1 LLFGTLEKMPRKIEI
16 SHRTIIFTVI
26 FLLVLWLLY
35 FLRGVLVLLF
45 LALILMAALNP
56 LVDRLERWR
65 LPRALA
71 IALIYLLIFTVIGL
85 AIWGVIPPLVNQTQN
100 LASRFPSYLESL
112 RWLGVDKQV
121 VYNQLNQL
129 TEKLGVI
136 SGGIIRT
143 FVGFFQNLINI
154 VVLLVISFYL
164 LLERKNLG
172 RYLLRFFGDNAEK
185 TGTEVMDQIEKR
197 LGGWIRAEILLM
209 IIIGLLTFIGL
220 TLLGIDYALPLAI
233 LAGFLEIIPNIG
245 PFISAIPAVLVGLII
260 SPLMALAVA
269 ALYFL
274 VQQIENNFIVPQL
287 MAKECGLN
295 PLITIIALIAGFKL
309 GGVIGAILAVP
320 VILLIEIILTEVSTS
335 EKFKKI

>member
-1 LLFGTLEKMPRKIEI
+1 LFGTLEKMSRKIEI
-16 SHRTIIFTVI
+16 SHRTIVFTVI

-35 FLRGVLVLLF
+35 FLRGVLIILF

-71 IALIYLLIFTVIGL
+71 IALIYLLIFSVIGL

-100 LASRFPSYLESL
+100 LTSRFPSYLESL
-112 RWLGVDKQV
+112 KWLGVDKEV

-129 TEKLGVI
+129 TEQLGVI
-136 SGGIIRT
+136 SSGIIRT
-143 FVGFFQNLINI
+143 FVSFFQNLINI

-185 TGTEVMDQIEKR
+185 TGIRVMDEIEKR
-197 LGGWIRAEILLM
+197 LGGWIRAEIVLM

-245 PFISAIPAVLVGLII
+245 PFISAIPAVLVALFI

-320 VILLIEIILTEVSTS
+320 VVLLIEIILTEISTS
-335 EKFKKI
+335 EKFKRI

>member
-1 LLFGTLEKMPRKIEI
+1 MPRKIEI

-35 FLRGVLVLLF
+35 FLRGVLILLF

-71 IALIYLLIFTVIGL
+71 IAVIYLLIFGVIGL
-85 AIWGVIPPLVNQTQN
+85 AIWGVIPPLVSQTQN
-100 LASRFPSYLESL
+100 LVSRFPSYLESL

-136 SGGIIRT
+136 SSGIIKT

-172 RYLLRFFGDNAEK
+172 SYLLRFFGDNAEK
-185 TGTEVMDQIEKR
+185 TGMKVMDQIERR
-197 LGGWIRAEILLM
+197 LGGWVRAEILLM

-220 TLLGIDYALPLAI
+220 SLLGIDYALPLAI
-233 LAGFLEIIPNIG
+233 FAGLLEIIPTIG

-287 MAKECGLN
+287 MAKECGIN

-320 VILLIEIILTEVSTS
+320 VILLIEIILSEVSAS

>member
-1 LLFGTLEKMPRKIEI
+1 MSRKIEI
-16 SHRTIIFTVI
+16 SHRTIVFTVI

-35 FLRGVLVLLF
+35 FLRGVLIILF

-71 IALIYLLIFTVIGL
+71 IALIYLLIFSVIGL

-100 LASRFPSYLESL
+100 LISRFPSYLESL
-112 RWLGVDKQV
+112 KWLGVDKEV

-129 TEKLGVI
+129 TEQLGVI
-136 SGGIIRT
+136 SSGIIRT
-143 FVGFFQNLINI
+143 FVSFFQNLINI

-185 TGTEVMDQIEKR
+185 TGIRVMDEIEKR
-197 LGGWIRAEILLM
+197 LGGWIRAEIVLM

-245 PFISAIPAVLVGLII
+245 PFISAIPAVLVALFI

-320 VILLIEIILTEVSTS
+320 VVLLIEIILTEISTS
-335 EKFKKI
+335 EKFKRI

>member
-1 LLFGTLEKMPRKIEI
+1 MPRKIEI
-16 SHRTIIFTVI
+16 SHRTIVFTVI

-65 LPRALA
+65 FPRALA
-71 IALIYLLIFTVIGL
+71 IALIYVLIFSVIGL

-112 RWLGVDKQV
+112 RWLGVNKEV

-129 TEKLGVI
+129 TEQLGII
-136 SGGIIRT
+136 SSGVIRT

-164 LLERKNLG
+164 LLERKNLS

-185 TGTEVMDQIEKR
+185 TGIRVMDEIEKR
-197 LGGWIRAEILLM
+197 LGGWIRAEIVLM

-245 PFISAIPAVLVGLII
+245 PFISAIPAVLVGLFI

-287 MAKECGLN
+287 MAKECGIN

-309 GGVIGAILAVP
+309 GGVIGAVLAVP
-320 VILLIEIILTEVSTS
+320 IILLIEIILTEVSTS

>member
-1 LLFGTLEKMPRKIEI
+1 MPKRIEI

-26 FLLVLWLLY
+26 FLLALWLLY
-35 FLRGVLVLLF
+35 FLKGILILLF

-71 IALIYLLIFTVIGL
+71 IALIYVLIFSVIGL
-85 AIWGVIPPLVNQTQN
+85 AVWGVIPPLVNQTQN

-112 RWLGVDKQV
+112 RWLGVNKEV
-121 VYNQLNQL
+121 IYNQLNQL
-129 TEKLGVI
+129 TEQLGVI
-136 SGGIIRT
+136 SNGIIRT

-164 LLERKNLG
+164 LLERKNLS
-172 RYLLRFFGDNAEK
+172 RYLLRFFGDQAET
-185 TGTEVMDQIEKR
+185 TGIRVMDEIEKK
-197 LGGWIRAEILLM
+197 LGGWIRAEMVLM

-233 LAGFLEIIPNIG
+233 FAGFLEIIPTIG
-245 PFISAIPAVLVGLII
+245 PFISAIPAVLLALLI

-274 VQQIENNFIVPQL
+274 IQQIENNFIVPQL

-309 GGVIGAILAVP
+309 GGVVGAILAVP

>member
-1 LLFGTLEKMPRKIEI
+1 MPRKIEI

-26 FLLVLWLLY
+26 FLLALWLLY
-35 FLRGVLVLLF
+35 FLKGILILLF

-71 IALIYLLIFTVIGL
+71 IALIYLLIFSVIGL
-85 AIWGVIPPLVNQTQN
+85 AVWGVIPPLVNQTQN

-112 RWLGVDKQV
+112 GWLGVNKEV

-129 TEKLGVI
+129 TEQLGVI
-136 SGGIIRT
+136 SNGIIRT

-172 RYLLRFFGDNAEK
+172 RYLLRFFGDQAET
-185 TGTEVMDQIEKR
+185 TGIRVMDQIEKK
-197 LGGWIRAEILLM
+197 LGGWIRAEIILM

-233 LAGFLEIIPNIG
+233 FAGFLEIIPTIG
-245 PFISAIPAVLVGLII
+245 PFISAIPAVLLALLI

-274 VQQIENNFIVPQL
+274 IQQIENNFIVPQL

-295 PLITIIALIAGFKL
+295 PLVTIIALIAGFKL

-320 VILLIEIILTEVSTS
+320 VVLLIGIILTEVSTS

>member
-1 LLFGTLEKMPRKIEI
+1 MPRKIEI
-16 SHRTIIFTVI
+16 SHRTIVFTVI

-85 AIWGVIPPLVNQTQN
+85 AIWGVIPSLVNQTQN

-143 FVGFFQNLINI
+143 FVSFFQNLINI

-185 TGTEVMDQIEKR
+185 TGTRVMDQIEKR

-287 MAKECGLN
+287 MAKECGIN

-309 GGVIGAILAVP
+309 GGMIGAILAVP
-320 VILLIEIILTEVSTS
+320 VILLIEIILAEVSSS

>member
-1 LLFGTLEKMPRKIEI
+1 MPRKIEI

-26 FLLVLWLLY
+26 FLLALWLLY
-35 FLRGVLVLLF
+35 FLRGVLMILF

-85 AIWGVIPPLVNQTQN
+85 AIWGVVPPLVNQTQN

-185 TGTEVMDQIEKR
+185 TGIRVMDQIEKR

-320 VILLIEIILTEVSTS
+320 VVLLIEIILTEISTS

>member
-1 LLFGTLEKMPRKIEI
+1 MPRKIEI
-16 SHRTIIFTVI
+16 SHRTIVFTVI

-65 LPRALA
+65 FPRALA
-71 IALIYLLIFTVIGL
+71 IALIYVLIFSVIGL

-112 RWLGVDKQV
+112 RWLGVNKEV

-129 TEKLGVI
+129 TEQLGII
-136 SGGIIRT
+136 SSGVIRT

-164 LLERKNLG
+164 LLERKNLS

-185 TGTEVMDQIEKR
+185 TGIRVMDEIEKR
-197 LGGWIRAEILLM
+197 LGGWIRAEIVLM

-245 PFISAIPAVLVGLII
+245 PFISAIPAVLVGLFI

-287 MAKECGLN
+287 MAKECGIN

-309 GGVIGAILAVP
+309 GGVIGAVLAVP
-320 VILLIEIILTEVSTS
+320 IILLIEIILTEVSIS

>member
-1 LLFGTLEKMPRKIEI
+1 MPRKIEI
-16 SHRTIIFTVI
+16 SHRTIIFTVV
-26 FLLVLWLLY
+26 FLLILWLLY
-35 FLRGVLVLLF
+35 FLKGVLVLLF
-45 LALILMAALNP
+45 FALILMAALNP

-85 AIWGVIPPLVNQTQN
+85 AIWGVIPPLITQTQN
-100 LASRFPSYLESL
+100 LVSRFPSYLESL
-112 RWLGVDKQV
+112 GWLGVDKQV

-136 SGGIIRT
+136 SSGIIRT

-172 RYLLRFFGDNAEK
+172 SYLSRFFGGNAEK
-185 TGTEVMDQIEKR
+185 TGTRIMDQIEKK
-197 LGGWIRAEILLM
+197 LGGWIRAEVLLM
-209 IIIGLLTFIGL
+209 IIIGLMTFIGL
-220 TLLGIDYALPLAI
+220 SLLGIDYALPLAI
-233 LAGFLEIIPNIG
+233 FAGLLEIIPTIG
-245 PFISAIPAVLVGLII
+245 PFISAIPAVLVGLLI

-287 MAKECGLN
+287 MAKECGIN

-309 GGVIGAILAVP
+309 GGVVGAILAVP
-320 VILLIEIILTEVSTS
+320 IILLIEIILTEFSTS

>member
-1 LLFGTLEKMPRKIEI
+1 MPRKIEI
-16 SHRTIIFTVI
+16 SHRTIIFTVV
-26 FLLVLWLLY
+26 FLLGLWLLY
-35 FLRGVLVLLF
+35 LLRGVLIILF

-56 LVDRLERWR
+56 LVDRLGRWR
-65 LPRALA
+65 FPRALA
-71 IALIYLLIFTVIGL
+71 IVLIYLLIFSFIGF
-85 AIWGVIPPLVNQTQN
+85 AIWGIIPPLINQTQN
-100 LASRFPSYLESL
+100 LISRFPSYLESL
-112 RWLGVDKQV
+112 QWIGVDKQV
-121 VYNQLNQL
+121 IYSQLNQL

-136 SGGIIRT
+136 SNGIIRT

-172 RYLLRFFGDNAEK
+172 KYLLRFFGDNAEK
-185 TGTEVMDQIEKR
+185 TGVRIMDEIEKR
-197 LGGWIRAEILLM
+197 LGGWIRAEIVLM

-233 LAGFLEIIPNIG
+233 FAGFLEIIPSIG
-245 PFISAIPAVLVGLII
+245 PFISAIPAVLVGLLI
-260 SPLMALAVA
+260 SPLMALAVI

-274 VQQIENNFIVPQL
+274 IQQVENNFIVPQL

-295 PLITIIALIAGFKL
+295 PLVTIIALIVGFKL

-320 VILLIEIILTEVSTS
+320 VVLLIEIILTEISAS
-335 EKFKKI
+335 EKFKKD

>member
-1 LLFGTLEKMPRKIEI
+1 MPRKIEI

-26 FLLVLWLLY
+26 FLLALWLLY
-35 FLRGVLVLLF
+35 FLRGVLMILF

-85 AIWGVIPPLVNQTQN
+85 AIWGVVPPLVNQTQN

-185 TGTEVMDQIEKR
+185 TGIRVMDQIEKR

-209 IIIGLLTFIGL
+209 VIIGLLTFIGL

-320 VILLIEIILTEVSTS
+320 VVLLIEIILTEISTS

>member
-1 LLFGTLEKMPRKIEI
+1 MPKKIEI
-16 SHRTIIFTVI
+16 SHRTIVFTVI
-26 FLLVLWLLY
+26 FLLSLWLLY
-35 FLRGVLVLLF
+35 FLRGVLIILF

-71 IALIYLLIFTVIGL
+71 IALIYILIFSVIGL

-100 LASRFPSYLESL
+100 LVSRFPSYLESL
-112 RWLGVDKQV
+112 RWLGVDKEA
-121 VYNQLNQL
+121 VYSQLNQL
-129 TEKLGVI
+129 TEQLGVI
-136 SGGIIRT
+136 SSGIIRT
-143 FVGFFQNLINI
+143 FVSFFQNLINI

-185 TGTEVMDQIEKR
+185 TGIRVMDEIEKR
-197 LGGWIRAEILLM
+197 LGGWIRAEIVLM

-233 LAGFLEIIPNIG
+233 FAGFLEIIPNIG
-245 PFISAIPAVLVGLII
+245 PFISAIPAVLLALLI

-309 GGVIGAILAVP
+309 GGFIGAILAVP
-320 VILLIEIILTEVSTS
+320 VVLLIEIILTEVSTS

>member
-1 LLFGTLEKMPRKIEI
+1 MPRKIEI
-16 SHRTIIFTVI
+16 SHRTIVFTVI

-65 LPRALA
+65 FPRALA
-71 IALIYLLIFTVIGL
+71 IALIYVLIFSVIGL

-112 RWLGVDKQV
+112 RWLGVNKEV

-129 TEKLGVI
+129 TEQLGII
-136 SGGIIRT
+136 SSGVIRT

-185 TGTEVMDQIEKR
+185 TGIRVMDEIEKR
-197 LGGWIRAEILLM
+197 LGGWIRAEIVLM

-245 PFISAIPAVLVGLII
+245 PFISAIPAVLVGLFI

-287 MAKECGLN
+287 MAKECGIN

-309 GGVIGAILAVP
+309 GGVIGAVLAVP
-320 VILLIEIILTEVSTS
+320 IILLIEIILTEVSTS

>member
-1 LLFGTLEKMPRKIEI
+1 MPRKIEI
-16 SHRTIIFTVI
+16 SHRTIVFTVI

-56 LVDRLERWR
+56 LVDRLEKWR

-71 IALIYLLIFTVIGL
+71 IALIYLLIFAVIGL
-85 AIWGVIPPLVNQTQN
+85 AVWGVIPPLVNQTQN

-129 TEKLGVI
+129 TEKLDVI
-136 SGGIIRT
+136 SSGIIRT

-172 RYLLRFFGDNAEK
+172 SYLLRFFGDNAEK
-185 TGTEVMDQIEKR
+185 TGTRIMDQIERK
-197 LGGWIRAEILLM
+197 LGGWIRAEFLLM
-209 IIIGLLTFIGL
+209 IIIGLMTFIGL
-220 TLLGIDYALPLAI
+220 SLLGIDYALPLAI
-233 LAGFLEIIPNIG
+233 FAGFLEIIPTIG

-287 MAKECGLN
+287 MAKECGIN
-295 PLITIIALIAGFKL
+295 PLITIIVLIAGFKL

-320 VILLIEIILTEVSTS
+320 VILLIEIILSEVSTS
-335 EKFKKI
+335 EKFRKI